1 MYTQFC
7 LWSEP
12 ELSLTGPF
20 YRYDLGKTFE
30 IVVGKQPNQKSFTAY
45 HDLLTQRS
53 EFFRAARSERWSQ
66 DPKKP
71 TTLDDV
77 DVEIFSTYLHC
88 VNWGAEFLDAPV
100 QTILDENRHIYE
112 EETIIKIAGD
122 SSSGGDNTKGSD
134 NDSSSDDEG
143 SDESDSGDEST
154 AADPDEVD
162 HSIMQS
168 TRPIETFLIDLY
180 LLADKLI
187 DPTTANLAIDKLV
200 DFIEERETYLSAR
213 LIRFVNKTTMV
224 RSPLR
229 RLVRDHSTMDDVV
242 GYSNSEYFQGSEF
255 PAEFIKDVLLEF
267 MAINRRN
274 ADRIVGTVYVTREL
288 QPTDYHQVVD
298 KTKALASE
306 GE

>member
-154 AADPDEVD
+154 ATDPDEVD

-213 LIRFVNKTTMV
+213 LTRFVYKTTMV
-224 RSPLR
+224 GSPLR
-229 RLVRDHSTMDDVV
+229 RLVLRVLPGQRVPRRIHQRRPTRIHGYQQAQRRQNCWHSVRH
-242 GYSNSEYFQGSEF
+242 QGTSTHR
-255 PAEFIKDVLLEF
+255 LSSG
-267 MAINRRN
+267 RRQ
-274 ADRIVGTVYVTREL
+274 DQGFGL
-288 QPTDYHQVVD
+288 
-298 KTKALASE
+298 
-306 GE
+306 